1 MLLFLGCYFYDS
13 LLKSSAF
20 LRCAGL
26 RVSKDPGSFYPFMEA
41 HNYFLFTIFI
51 NIVQLKEV
59 ETGSGLI

>member
-20 LRCAGL
+20 LR
-26 RVSKDPGSFYPFMEA
+26 VSKDTGSFYPFMEA

-51 NIVQLKEV
+51 NIVQLKEA